1 VSNRTL
7 RAGDDTDCGGT
18 SMLRCGSA
26 SRPKCLVRIVGVAE
40 RVDEPICAAFGPL
53 VSTPFWLYD

>member
-1 VSNRTL
+1 MSSRTL

-26 SRPKCLVRIVGVAE
+26 SRPGCLVRIVGAVK
-40 RVDEPICAAFGPL
+40 RVDEPICAAFDPQ
-53 VSTPFWLYD
+53 VSTPFWFYD